1 MRNNKIQQKIKLM
14 SMPGSNQLLL
24 DILQLHDQVH
34 DMVHSVEYY
43 DRLIKELRNSYKT
56 EMITDDVVSKQRDLE
71 SLIQSISDGDDK
83 FINKMMKDASE

>member
-1 MRNNKIQQKIKLM
+1 
-14 SMPGSNQLLL
+14 MPGSNQLLL